1 MNSTWDMRAR
11 FYDFR
16 EASCLRRGPAKAAL
30 FSDMR
35 GRVVFVAAGTGSDFT
50 SFPPGMDI
58 TAIDISDAMLRR
70 AAKRAVAY
78 GRTLRLL
85 KADALALPFPDSSFD
100 TAVTSCTMCSVPD
113 PVRALRELHRV
124 LRPDGRLLMFEHVRS
139 RQFLLAWV
147 LDLMTIWTRR
157 TGTEMNRDTLS
168 NARIA
173 GFQIADVQCA
183 YLDIILAVRAVKQPG
198 ELAVPSAS
206 TSRGH
211 LASSAGAGVAGLAQ
225 LASPSTLAASRSSK
239 RGSPPAPASH
249 VSTTPMRWTGPIAL
263 AADGLAASR
272 RALCEERG

>member
-16 EASCLRRGPAKAAL
+16 EASCFRRGPAKTAL
-30 FSDMR
+30 FADMR
-35 GRVVFVAAGTGSDFT
+35 GQVIFVAAGTGSDFT
-50 SFPPGMDI
+50 AFPPGMDI

-70 AAKRAVAY
+70 AAKRAAAY

-173 GFQIADVQCA
+173 GFQITSVQCA
-183 YLDIILAVRAVKQPG
+183 YLDIILAVRAVKLSAKP
-198 ELAVPSAS
+198 AAPSAS

-211 LASSAGAGVAGLAQ
+211 LAQGTGTGATGHAAATSTATFAQ
-225 LASPSTLAASRSSK
+225 DRPCR
-239 RGSPPAPASH
+239 RGSPPASASH
-249 VSTTPMRWTGPIAL
+249 VSTTPTHWTGSIAL
-263 AADGLAASR
+263 AAGGLEASP
-272 RALCEERG
+272 RASCEESA